1 MSPTRTLK
9 LGAAFGAFCALAGTV
24 SAQGALPEALRN
36 AMANG
41 PKLRYSG
48 TRIVEFKV
56 GSEVTR
62 HVEFVRRDGERTRIE
77 FPPDSEFAG
86 QVIVEDGNRR
96 RHFMPDTN
104 EILTLPARREEAF
117 ERLRGML
124 QLVRQGQL
132 KVEASPGG
140 PVAGF
145 RTQSVALSDP
155 NGNVVQRLWIDPRS
169 GMILKREIFDRV
181 GTRLGFFEFTTVQL
195 EPIFRPNEFDLSRRG
210 AREVTPEMQMRR
222 LAKQSGLPAATLPA
236 DAGFQLESARLLRL
250 GGEPVLAQTYLG
262 RTARLSLFI
271 VRNRVDERRIRTL
284 AGQDFNVQIW
294 TANNVTYALVGS
306 VPKPQLAAIARS
318 MNR

>member
-1 MSPTRTLK
+1 MIARTVRVP
-9 LGAAFGAFCALAGTV
+9 GAVVLLLLSVA
-24 SAQGALPEALRN
+24 AQAQDALPEALR
-36 AMANG
+36 AALANG
-41 PKLRYSG
+41 PRLRYSG

-62 HVEFVRRDGERTRIE
+62 HIEFVRRDGERTRIE

-86 QVIVEDGNRR
+86 QVIVEDGDRR

-104 EILTLPARREEAF
+104 EILMLPARREEAF

-132 KVEASPGG
+132 KVEAAPGG
-140 PVAGF
+140 TVAGF
-145 RTQSVALSDP
+145 NTESVALMDAS
-155 NGNVVQRLWIDPRS
+155 GNVVQRLWINPRS
-169 GMILKREIFDRV
+169 GMILKREMFDRV
-181 GTRLGFFEFTTVQL
+181 GTRVGYFEFTKAEL
-195 EPIFRPNEFDLSRRG
+195 APIFRPNEFDLARRG

-222 LAKQSGLPAATLPA
+222 LAQQAGLPAATIPA
-236 DAGFQLESARLLRL
+236 DSGYRLESARLLRL

-262 RTARLSLFI
+262 RAARLSLF
-271 VRNRVDERRIRTL
+271 VVKNRVDERRIRTL

-294 TANNVTYALVGS
+294 TAGNVTYALVGS
-306 VPKPQLAAIARS
+306 VPRPQLAAIARS